1 MTQDSRIACAR
12 KGRPP
17 FVILPFVLAQFL
29 LSEGLLCSF
38 ALIRLFS
45 LGSPG
50 VSSVWVLYIGS

>member
-17 FVILPFVLAQFL
+17 TFLPFVLAKFL
-29 LSEGLLCSF
+29 LSEGLLCYF